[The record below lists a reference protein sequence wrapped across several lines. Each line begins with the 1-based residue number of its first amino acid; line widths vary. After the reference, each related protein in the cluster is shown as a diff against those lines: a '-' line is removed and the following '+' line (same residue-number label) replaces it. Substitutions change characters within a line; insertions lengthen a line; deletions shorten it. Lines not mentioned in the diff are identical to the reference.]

1 MTLLPMYIVRS
12 CVQDNHACTREL
24 LGPGMLRRASRR
36 VAKAKAKV
44 APASSSSG
52 NHGRLDLHESPLMQR
67 AANKVGRGG
76 EASMF
81 RDVAAAALDE
91 LEMHGGK
98 FSDSGLHA

>member
-1 MTLLPMYIVRS
+1 
-12 CVQDNHACTREL
+12 
-24 LGPGMLRRASRR
+24 
-36 VAKAKAKV
+36 
-44 APASSSSG
+44 
-52 NHGRLDLHESPLMQR
+52 MQW

-98 FSDSGLHA
+98 FSDSGWHA

>member
-1 MTLLPMYIVRS
+1 MTLLPTYIVRA
-12 CVQDNHACTREL
+12 CVQDNHACAREL
-24 LGPGMLRRASRR
+24 LGPGMLRRACRR

-44 APASSSSG
+44 ASAASSSG
-52 NHGRLDLHESPLMQR
+52 NHGRLDLHESPLMQW

-76 EASMF
+76 EAPMF

-91 LEMHGGK
+91 LEMHGGR